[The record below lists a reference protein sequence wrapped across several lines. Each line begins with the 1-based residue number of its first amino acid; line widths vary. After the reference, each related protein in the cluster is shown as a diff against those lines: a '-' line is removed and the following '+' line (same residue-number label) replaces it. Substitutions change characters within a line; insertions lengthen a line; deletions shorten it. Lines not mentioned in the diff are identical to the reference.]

1 MCGLCVRVLAT
12 LDTPKKKKKKRNQK
26 TKQNK
31 NTLSN
36 QIGVAD
42 PKCKF

>member
-1 MCGLCVRVLAT
+1 VLAT
-12 LDTPKKKKKKRNQK
+12 LDTPKKKGNQK